1 MAHTVLVVPVPE
13 LEVFVLERT
22 HHYDSSF
29 VSADPA
35 FGHAHVSALGPFL
48 DDPSEADL
56 ALVGD
61 IARRTPAFDFTLDRL
76 REFPDGLIYLA
87 PDPDAP
93 FRELTRELIA
103 AFPQCPPYGG
113 AYPEPV
119 PHLTLD
125 QRADG
130 IDLASV
136 RAALGDALPARCRA
150 DRLVL
155 ARYANHDCRV
165 LAEWKLST
173 TPRNRGLP
181 PLHSSGPRFREDPG
195 S

>member
-1 MAHTVLVVPVPE
+1 MAHNVLVVPVPE
-13 LEVFVLERT
+13 LEEFVLDRT
-22 HHYDSSF
+22 RHYDGSF

-35 FGHAHVSALGPFL
+35 FVHAHVTALGPFL

-56 ALVGD
+56 ELVAEVAG
-61 IARRTPAFDFTLDRL
+61 RTPAFDFTLDEL
-76 REFPDGLIYLA
+76 DEFADGIIHLVPSPDE
-87 PDPDAP
+87 P
-93 FRELTRELIA
+93 FRALTRRLIA

-113 AYPEPV
+113 AFPEPV

-130 IDLASV
+130 IDRASV
-136 RAALGDALPARCRA
+136 RAALGDAVPARCRA

-165 LAEWKLST
+165 LAEWKLA
-173 TPRNRGLP
+173 
-181 PLHSSGPRFREDPG
+181 
-195 S
+195 

>member
-13 LEVFVLERT
+13 LETFVRERT
-22 HHYDSSF
+22 AHYDASF

-35 FGHAHVSALGPFL
+35 FVHAHITALGPFL
-48 DDPSEADL
+48 DDASEAEL
-56 ALVGD
+56 AVVGE
-61 IARRTPAFDFTLDRL
+61 IARRTPAFDFTLDRMA
-76 REFPDGLIYLA
+76 ELA
-87 PDPDAP
+87 HGILSLLPDPGEP
-93 FRELTRELIA
+93 FRELTRALVA

-113 AYPEPV
+113 AFPEPV

-125 QRADG
+125 RRADG

-136 RAALGDALPARCRA
+136 RLALGDAVPARCRA

-165 LAEWKLST
+165 LTEWKLA
-173 TPRNRGLP
+173 
-181 PLHSSGPRFREDPG
+181 PG
-195 S
+195 KLG

>member
-13 LEVFVLERT
+13 LEPFVLERT

-35 FGHAHVSALGPFL
+35 FGHAHISALGPFL
-48 DDPSEADL
+48 DAPTAADL
-56 ALVGD
+56 ALVGE
-61 IARRTPAFDFTLDRL
+61 IAGRTPAFDFTLDRMG
-76 REFPDGLIYLA
+76 EFADGLIHLL
-87 PDPDAP
+87 PDPGEP
-93 FRELTRELIA
+93 FRELTRRLIA

-113 AYPEPV
+113 AFPEPV

-130 IDLASV
+130 IDPASV
-136 RAALGDALPARCRA
+136 RSALGAAVPARCRA

-155 ARYANHDCRV
+155 ARYANHDCRA
-165 LAEWKLST
+165 LAEWKLA
-173 TPRNRGLP
+173 
-181 PLHSSGPRFREDPG
+181 
-195 S
+195 

>member
-13 LEVFVLERT
+13 LESFVRERT
-22 HHYDSSF
+22 EHYDASF

-35 FGHAHVSALGPFL
+35 FVHAHITALGPFL
-48 DDPSEADL
+48 DDATEADL

-61 IARRTPAFDFTLDRL
+61 IARRTPAFDFTLDRMGEL
-76 REFPDGLIYLA
+76 AHGILSLLPAPDG
-87 PDPDAP
+87 P
-93 FRELTRELIA
+93 FRELTRALVA

-113 AYPEPV
+113 AFPEPV

-125 QRADG
+125 RRADS

-136 RAALGDALPARCRA
+136 RVALGGAVPARCRA

-165 LAEWKLST
+165 LADWKLA
-173 TPRNRGLP
+173 R
-181 PLHSSGPRFREDPG
+181 
-195 S
+195 